1 MWLSDTS
8 IKRPVFA
15 TMLVLVLV
23 VLGVVSYPSIGVDL
37 MPKVDF
43 PMVSVTVQLKGASSE
58 IMDIDVTDKIEEVV
72 NTINGVK
79 TITSTSSEGNS
90 SVSIEFVLERDI
102 DLAVQDV
109 REKIASIRR
118 RLPSDI
124 EEPVVSKVDPD
135 SFPVLH
141 LALYGKQSIRD
152 LSTYADEVLKEQ
164 IQKINGVGAAR
175 MYGVRLRQARIWLD
189 REKLNA
195 YGVTAHDIL
204 SALRRENV
212 ELPGGRIESN
222 TKEYTIKVKGTISD
236 IQKFGDLVIGSSK
249 GAPIRIRDIGRVE
262 DGMGEIRSIARYNG
276 MNSVSFGVQK
286 QSGANTVEVVDRV
299 KEELA
304 IIGKTLPEGMNLVI
318 ASDQSDYIKR
328 SIGDVQH
335 HLFYGGI
342 FAILA
347 VFLFLKNVR
356 TTLIAALAI
365 PTSIISTFAIMNA
378 FNFTFNNMS
387 MLALSLS
394 IGILI
399 DDAIIVIENIHR
411 HMEEG
416 MSAKEAASF
425 ATSEIG
431 LAVSA
436 TTLAICVIFI
446 PVAFMKGMIG
456 RFFFQFGMTVV
467 FAIMVSWFVSFTLT
481 PMMSS
486 LFLKKNNV
494 DKLVPEADTKLRRIL
509 HRMRYYEYSAV
520 ASVRLET
527 VYEKLETEYKRVLA
541 WGLENRRK
549 VIIIATII
557 FALGFGLVFSP
568 FIGKELVPPED
579 QSKISIRLTTPI
591 DYSMGEVDEMCKR
604 AEDVVKK
611 FPEVTSILYNQGGG
625 RTDEINKASMTVN
638 LVPKSKR
645 SKGQEQIKTEMRRAL
660 RGIPGLRASVEDA
673 PTMGIGGGRSV
684 PIQYN
689 IRGSNLGEIGKYTNE
704 IMNQFSKLPGIVDV
718 DSSFETGKPEI
729 KVYIDRDKAANLGVD
744 VTTIA
749 ETINILI
756 SGEVDITKFKD
767 ETKGRNYDLRVRLD
781 REDRINPDD
790 IGKMFVRAK
799 NGDLIQLSNLVSLSE
814 GGGSSVINRV
824 DRRRAVTIFAN
835 LEGKTLGEARD
846 ELDNISGKIL
856 TAGYEGTYKGQAD
869 MMGETF
875 RDLLFAAILG
885 IIMAYM
891 VLAAQFES
899 FIYPV
904 IILLSML
911 FSFIG
916 AFGALA
922 IFHKTLNI
930 YSFIGLI
937 LLMGLVK
944 KNAILLVDYTNV
956 LRGRGIAKRD
966 AILQAGPV
974 RLRPILMTTFAM
986 IMGMMPIAIGIG
998 EGAEARSPMAIAV
1011 IGGLITS
1018 LLLTLVVVPVAY
1030 DLFDTLQTRIFKKEE
1045 HGGGTT

>member
-23 VLGVVSYPSIGVDL
+23 VLGAVSYPNIGVDL

-43 PMVSVTVQLKGASSE
+43 PVVSVTTQLKGASSE
-58 IMDIDVTDKIEEVV
+58 IMDVNVTDKIEEAV

-90 SVSIEFVLERDI
+90 VVSIEFVLEKDI

-109 REKIASIRR
+109 REKVALTRR

-124 EEPVVSKVDPD
+124 DEPVVGKMDPD
-135 SFPVLH
+135 SFPVLN

-164 IQKINGVGAAR
+164 IQKISGVGAVR
-175 MYGVRLRQARIWLD
+175 NYGLRLRQARVWLD
-189 REKLNA
+189 RDKLNA

-204 SALRRENV
+204 AVLRRENV

-222 TKEYTIKVKGTISD
+222 TKEYTIKVKGEISD
-236 IQKFGDLVIGSSK
+236 IQQFSDMVIGNFK
-249 GAPIRIRDIGRVE
+249 GAVVRIRDVGRVE
-262 DGMGEIRSIARYNG
+262 DGMGEIRSISRYNG
-276 MNSVSFGVQK
+276 TNSVGIGIQK
-286 QSGANTVEVVDRV
+286 QSGTNTVEVVDKV

-304 IIGKTLPEGMNLVI
+304 VIQKTLPEGMNLVI

-328 SIGDVQH
+328 SISEVQH
-335 HLFYGGI
+335 HLIYGGI
-342 FAILA
+342 FAIFA

-356 TTLIAALAI
+356 TTLISALAI

-411 HMEEG
+411 HMEDG

-481 PMMSS
+481 PMLSS
-486 LFLKKNNV
+486 LFLKRDNENKPV
-494 DKLVPEADTKLRRIL
+494 MKTDTKLQKVL
-509 HRMRYYEYSAV
+509 HRIRYYEFMRG
-520 ASVRLET
+520 ASDKLEST
-527 VYEKLETEYKRVLA
+527 YEKLEEKYKRILIWA
-541 WGLENRRK
+541 LENRRT
-549 VIIIATII
+549 VIVIATVVFVCG
-557 FALGFGLVFSP
+557 FALAVSP
-568 FIGKELVPPED
+568 FIGKELVPSED
-579 QSKISIRLTTPI
+579 QGKISLRLTTPI
-591 DYSMGEVDEMCKR
+591 DYSMSEVDKMCKK
-604 AEDVVKK
+604 AEDIVRKY
-611 FPEVTSILYNQGGG
+611 PEVTSILYNQGGG
-625 RTDEINKASMTVN
+625 RTDEINKATMTVN

-645 SKGQEQIKTEMRRAL
+645 SKSQEMIKTELRRAL
-660 RGIPGLRASVEDA
+660 RAVPGLRASVEDA
-673 PTMGIGGGRSV
+673 STMGGVGGGRSV

-689 IRGSNLGEIGKYTNE
+689 IRGSDLGDLGKYSDE
-704 IMNQFSKLPGIVDV
+704 IMSQFSKLPGIVDV
-718 DSSFETGKPEI
+718 DSSLETGKPEI
-729 KVYIDRDKAANLGVD
+729 RVYIDRDKAANLGVD

-756 SGEVDITKFKD
+756 SGEVDVTKFKD
-767 ETKGRNYDLRVRLD
+767 EKKGRSYDLRVRLNK
-781 REDRINPDD
+781 EDRINPDD
-790 IGKMFVRAK
+790 IGRIYVRAK
-799 NGDLIQLSNLVSLSE
+799 DGKLVQLSNLISLTE
-814 GGGSSVINRV
+814 AGGSSIINRV

-835 LEGKTLGEARD
+835 LEGKTLSKATS
-846 ELDNISGKIL
+846 ELDEIAAKVL
-856 TAGYEGTYKGQAD
+856 TAGYTGTYKGQAD
-869 MMGETF
+869 MMGEAF
-875 RDLLFAAILG
+875 RNLLFAAILG

-904 IILLSML
+904 IILFSML

-916 AFGALA
+916 AFGAL
-922 IFHKTLNI
+922 FVFGKTLNI

-944 KNAILLVDYTNV
+944 KNAILLIDYMNV
-956 LRGRGIAKRD
+956 LRGRGIPKRD

-998 EGAEARSPMAIAV
+998 EGAESRSPMAIAV

-1030 DLFDTLQTRIFKKEE
+1030 DLFDTLQTRIFKKEVHE
-1045 HGGGTT
+1045 EIQ